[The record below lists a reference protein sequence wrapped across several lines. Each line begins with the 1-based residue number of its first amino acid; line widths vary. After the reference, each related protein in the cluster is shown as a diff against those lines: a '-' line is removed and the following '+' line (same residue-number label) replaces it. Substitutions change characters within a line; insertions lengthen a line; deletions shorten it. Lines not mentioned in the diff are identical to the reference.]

1 MPEQEIFAQ
10 KKCYIGISLTNPIFE
25 RCNLEALLR
34 WANDKFEQCLV
45 VLGDDLCRFNQTIR
59 FGTEPEEA
67 LQAAHR
73 IGDVFIERT
82 ADLFAQFDPKK
93 MQFVRWS
100 ENLRDDLYLSSKS
113 AIDKLFSSDAEF
125 KEMVKVDALSFV
137 DRLKKRSKDIAVDD
151 SEAIDLCCEYLLEEI
166 AVFNMLSEKG
176 WRVELYPGSELHV
189 LAEIAKGRF
198 PEVPSG
204 LKNRINVEL
213 KIG

>member
-1 MPEQEIFAQ
+1 
-10 KKCYIGISLTNPIFE
+10 
-25 RCNLEALLR
+25 
-34 WANDKFEQCLV
+34 V

-100 ENLRDDLYLSSKS
+100 ENLRDDLYLRSKETLDRFF
-113 AIDKLFSSDAEF
+113 ASDAEF

-198 PEVPSG
+198 PEVPVG